1 MPFFRKISVI
11 LQNDPGTVQQK
22 EARWTQLKTD
32 SEKINYFFRV
42 LKGHLFSKMVFI
54 HCTLLAALNEFLHSE
69 GHNRLSLLIETK
81 HLNLLILKYSGLER
95 LISSFHN
102 R

>member
-1 MPFFRKISVI
+1 MIQI
-11 LQNDPGTVQQK
+11 K
-22 EARWTQLKTD
+22 EARWIELKTD

-69 GHNRLSLLIETK
+69 GHNRLSLLLETK
-81 HLNLLILKYSGLER
+81 HLNLLILEYSGHPL
-95 LISSFHN
+95 SSKNQKTSHFHFD
-102 R
+102 